1 MRRTD
6 AFKKDLDHFYAND
19 GQWKV
24 ESESRPAVQKYIE
37 HLKKVNNKKH

>member
-19 GQWKV
+19 GQWKI

-37 HLKKVNNKKH
+37 HLKKVKSKKH